1 MKPIC
6 DALLVAKVVR
16 SYYYVCRSDRKPA
29 ITVFAV
35 ERLWYSK
42 TEENSMFASDLS
54 ATLFIWGLM
63 QG

>member
-1 MKPIC
+1 MKPIR

-16 SYYYVCRSDRKPA
+16 SYSYVCRSNSKPA

-42 TEENSMFASDLS
+42 TEDNSMFASDLS
-54 ATLFIWGLM
+54 GRQVLM
-63 QG
+63 SG